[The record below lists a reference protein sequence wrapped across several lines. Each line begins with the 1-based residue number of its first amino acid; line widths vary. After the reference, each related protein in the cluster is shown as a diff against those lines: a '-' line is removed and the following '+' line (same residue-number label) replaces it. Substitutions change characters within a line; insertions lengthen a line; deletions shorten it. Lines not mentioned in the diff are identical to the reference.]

1 MAYISAIKLSNSGEA
16 EWKVRYMWQKSN
28 PAEFQ
33 RLKIDFPEF
42 LNWWKID
49 ITDKRN
55 EKQSF
60 FEKLLISG
68 STFLKKYWYR
78 NFRPAQSL
86 RFSKATDTLSF
97 KQADVL

>member
-1 MAYISAIKLSNSGEA
+1 MAYISAIKLSNSGGA

-28 PAEFQ
+28 PVEFQ

-60 FEKLLISG
+60 FEKFLISG
-68 STFLKKYWYR
+68 STFLKTI
-78 NFRPAQSL
+78 L
-86 RFSKATDTLSF
+86 I
-97 KQADVL
+97 

>member
-68 STFLKKYWYR
+68 STFRYR
-78 NFRPAQSL
+78 NFCPAQSL